1 MSSLLDI
8 SSVIFKQVRQLAS
21 IEEFLSDKGLS
32 SIRKYGEK
40 NLKEGGLKIYS
51 TLDWEKQKL
60 AEKIIENKCNL
71 IQKYNGIA
79 QDLSFEDLTHAVNEM
94 VARVEGRFT
103 PTLKQIQLQ
112 DLLRRKLTA
121 RSKLQPSEGYFPIR
135 AEFATRFLIQNP
147 NFLD

>member
-1 MSSLLDI
+1 MVVNCLPILSTEIITRDILLVPKYMRDKDTNKLLSLN
-8 SSVIFKQVRQLAS
+8 
-21 IEEFLSDKGLS
+21 ECLS
-32 SIRKYGEK
+32 S
-40 NLKEGGLKIYS
+40 GLYELS
-51 TLDWEKQKL
+51 NPEWV
-60 AEKIIENKCNL
+60 
-71 IQKYNGIA
+71 QKYNGIA